1 VIGKHPGVGWLASMC
16 FFASSMV
23 AFGQAGR
30 SLPPPNG
37 DSTSPQPTTRAA
49 ADAASDAGAL
59 PDAPE
64 PADQSADPSPNRVV
78 DLPRH
83 LVRDQI
89 GIWTSPAKMRL
100 TDATWLVPLGG
111 FSAGLLATDSDVSRH
126 LSNQPNTLNRYRH
139 ISDYGVYSMAGG
151 GAGIYALGLLTHN
164 EHERESG
171 FLSGEAAIDSLVAV
185 EALKLV
191 TQRERPLTDNAKGKF
206 WTSGASFPSEHAA
219 AAWSIAGVFSHE
231 YPSPFVKILSY
242 GAAALISTS
251 RVEAK
256 QHFPSDALVGS
267 ALGYLIGEYVYRQH
281 HNPDVPGQGWE
292 IPALRTDRPS
302 NWQAKFMGSPYVPLD
317 SWVYPAMDRLIA
329 LGYVNSS
336 FLGMRP
342 WTRLECARLVEEAQ
356 DRIGVDDVSEGEPS
370 RVYDQLQAEFAR
382 ELHWLGGGNNAD
394 VQLESVYTRSTEIVG
409 HPLNDGY
416 NFGQTVVDD
425 YGRPYGQGYN
435 NVSGLS
441 GWAADGPF
449 VGYARAEFQE
459 APSTPP
465 LSDPIRLLVQRLD
478 NFPSAPPA
486 TPIATRSEFDPLEAY
501 VGMNV
506 GNFQITFG
514 KQAQW
519 WGPDESGPLM
529 FSNNAEPILMF
540 KIDRVS
546 PFKLPSIFGLLGPI
560 RWEFFLGQLG
570 GHYGDFSVTTG
581 PIFGALLN
589 PQPMI
594 IAQKFAFKPTPNLE
608 FGFSY
613 NTIFAG
619 QGIPFTLHSF
629 GHAFFPRPVSTTPG
643 NPHYPGDAQSSFD
656 LSYRLPGLRK
666 WMTFYADGFADD
678 QISPVAYWDRSA
690 WVSGLYLPRIP
701 AIPKLDFRVEG
712 VYTDL
717 PIGGKVGPGFFYSSS
732 RYLNGQTNWGKLM
745 GSWIGRA
752 GQGAQ
757 AWSTYWFTPRNNLQF
772 GFRHQ
777 KVSHEFVP
785 NGGTLADVSARA
797 NFWVRSTFSVSA
809 AVQYEVWNFPVL
821 ASTRQTNVTS
831 SIQLAFW
838 PKLRSSR
845 GGGAQ

>member
-1 VIGKHPGVGWLASMC
+1 VIGKHPRFGWLASMC

-23 AFGQAGR
+23 AFGQASR
-30 SLPPPNG
+30 SLPPSSPG
-37 DSTSPQPTTRAA
+37 DSTRPAPTTAA
-49 ADAASDAGAL
+49 AVNSDASGL
-59 PDAPE
+59 PDAPD
-64 PADQSADPSPNRVV
+64 PADENADTSQNRVV
-78 DLPRH
+78 DLPKQF
-83 LVRDQI
+83 LRDQL
-89 GIWTSPAKMRL
+89 GIWTSPAKARL

-111 FSAGLLATDSDVSRH
+111 FTAGLLATDSDVSRH
-126 LSNQPNTLNRYRH
+126 LSNQPNTLNRYLH

-151 GAGIYALGLLTHN
+151 GAGIYVLGLLTHN

-191 TQRERPLTDNAKGKF
+191 SQRERPLTDNAKGKF

-219 AAWSIAGVFSHE
+219 AAWSIAGIISHE
-231 YPSPFVKILSY
+231 YPSPFVKFLSY
-242 GAAALISTS
+242 GAAVISAS
-251 RVEAK
+251 RVGAK

-267 ALGYLIGEYVYRQH
+267 ALGYVISQYVYRQH
-281 HNPDVPGQGWE
+281 HNPDLRGEGWE
-292 IPALRTDRPS
+292 IPALRPERPS

-317 SWVYPAMDRLIA
+317 SWIYPAMDRLIA
-329 LGYVNSS
+329 LGYVDSS

-342 WTRLECARLVEEAQ
+342 WTRLECARLLEEAQ
-356 DRIGVDDVSEGEPS
+356 DRIGVDDTSEGDAA
-370 RVYDQLQAEFAR
+370 RVYAELQIEFGG
-382 ELHWLGGGNNAD
+382 ELRWLGGGNNAD
-394 VQLESVYTRSTEIVG
+394 IQLESVYTRSTEIVG
-409 HPLNDGY
+409 HPLTDGY
-416 NFGQTVVDD
+416 NFGQTVVND

-435 NVSGLS
+435 NVTGLS

-459 APSTPP
+459 APPAPP
-465 LSDPIRLLVQRLD
+465 LTDSLRLLVQQLD
-478 NFPSAPPA
+478 SFPSVPPA

-519 WGPDESGPLM
+519 WGPDESGPMM
-529 FSNNAEPILMF
+529 FSDNAEPIRMF

-546 PFKLPSIFGLLGPI
+546 PFRLPSIFKLMGPI

-570 GHYGDFSVTTG
+570 GHYGDFAVTTG

-594 IAQKFAFKPTPNLE
+594 IAQKFAFKPTANVE

-619 QGIPFTLHSF
+619 QGIPFTLNSF
-629 GHAFFPRPVSTTPG
+629 GHAVVPRPVSTTPG
-643 NPHYPGDAQSSFD
+643 NPSYPGDAQSAFD

-690 WVSGLYLPRIP
+690 WVSGLYLPRVP
-701 AIPKLDFRVEG
+701 GIPKLDFRVEG

-772 GFRHQ
+772 SFRHQ

-785 NGGTLADVSARA
+785 NGGTLADASARA
-797 NFWVRSTFSVSA
+797 NFWVRSIFSLSA
-809 AVQYEVWNFPVL
+809 AVQYEVWNFPVI

-838 PKLRSSR
+838 PKSRSSR
-845 GGGAQ
+845 DGAEQ